1 MSHMARS
8 TRPPQ
13 VAPAPSA
20 RGRPD
25 AGPPPLLLLDPWAW
39 AALCVVAL
47 LVVRAWGAPFGEP
60 VADDF
65 DHLHHAL
72 FARDQPWWGSGG
84 SGSFWRPLA
93 YQGYYGLLSGV
104 ILKQPAW
111 IALLHVGLVAAAVL
125 LVHDVARRHLSRPVA
140 ATAAVFPWLIESAR
154 ALVIVPVHFVDLGLI
169 FFSVVA
175 WRAAAGGRLALSLVA
190 LLAALLCKETAVA
203 TAAVLPWL
211 ARPAARASR
220 RPWVV
225 GAVAVSVLWAV
236 AYAAVRS
243 RLAMSLPHGLEAG
256 LGPRLLLEG
265 ERYGWAVAGTFRAL
279 MSLPMRNGTHE
290 GLALIASLLVLGAA
304 GTVLA
309 TSRAARARLSA
320 TRGLVLTGFAW
331 SALATA
337 TLLSVYPIWSP
348 ERVVYAALGLG
359 VALAAL
365 LAAAHPLLPW
375 ALVVVRLALFALA
388 PAAPARVTLSPPEN
402 GAFVD
407 FERLARL
414 QRLMVEARTT
424 LRREFPT
431 LPAGAGVAMLHP
443 PLMADYAAGDKALQ
457 VWYRDST
464 LRWLRWERMAAS
476 GAATLHG
483 ALEFQERS
491 TPPFR
496 RIEPE
501 ALRLLFVAG
510 GLERTDRYQAAVDT
524 LARADS
530 LQRDREA
537 HHLLGRVYGMRA
549 WCLGALGRLLEAE
562 SLARHSLAIA
572 PENADGHLTLSA
584 IHNGR
589 GEWTPSLAHLDTLE
603 AWYPGYPPAVMMRR
617 GILERIR
624 AQGVAGPPAP
634 PRP

>member
-1 MSHMARS
+1 MPRSARPS
-8 TRPPQ
+8 RVVPSATRRD
-13 VAPAPSA
+13 ASGPAPLS
-20 RGRPD
+20 P
-25 AGPPPLLLLDPWAW
+25 LLLDPWAW
-39 AALCVVAL
+39 VALSVVAL

-72 FARDQPWWGSGG
+72 FAREDAWWGGGG

-104 ILKQPAW
+104 ILRQPGW
-111 IALLHVGLVAAAVL
+111 ISLLHVLLVAGVVL
-125 LVHDVARRHLSRPVA
+125 LVHDVARRHLPRPVA
-140 ATAAVFPWLIESAR
+140 ATAAVFPWLVESAR

-169 FFSVVA
+169 VFSVVA
-175 WRAAAGGRLALSLVA
+175 WRAAEGGRLAISLAA

-211 ARPAARASR
+211 ARPVAGGSR
-220 RPWVV
+220 RPWFL
-225 GAVAVSVLWAV
+225 GAAAVTALWAV
-236 AYAAVRS
+236 VYAGVRTH
-243 RLAMSLPHGLEAG
+243 LAMALPHGLEAG
-256 LGPRLLLEG
+256 LAPRLLLEG
-265 ERYGWAVAGTFRAL
+265 ERYAWALAGTWRAL
-279 MSLPMRNGTHE
+279 LSQPMRPGAHE
-290 GLALIASLLVLGAA
+290 GLALVASLLVLGTA
-304 GTVLA
+304 GVVFA
-309 TSRAARARLSA
+309 TRREARARLSA
-320 TRGLVLTGFAW
+320 NAGLVGAGLAW
-331 SALATA
+331 AALATG
-337 TLLSVYPIWSP
+337 TLLTVYPVWSP
-348 ERVVYAALGLG
+348 ERVVYASLGLG

-375 ALVVVRLALFALA
+375 ALVALRLVLFALA
-388 PAAPARVTLSPPEN
+388 PAAPARVTMSPPDN

-431 LPAGAGVAMLHP
+431 LPPGAGVAMLHP
-443 PLMADYAAGDKALQ
+443 PFMADYAGGDRALQ

-464 LRWLRWERMAAS
+464 LRWLRWERMAES
-476 GAATLHG
+476 GAAALHG
-483 ALEFQERS
+483 ALEFQERA

-510 GLERTDRYQAAVDT
+510 ALERTDRYQAAVDT
-524 LARADS
+524 LARADA

-537 HHLLGRVYGMRA
+537 RHLLGRVYGMRA
-549 WCLGALGRLLEAE
+549 WCLGALGRLPEAE
-562 SLARHSLAIA
+562 SLARQSLAIA

-584 IHNGR
+584 LHNGR
-589 GEWTPSLAHLDTLE
+589 REWVPSLAHLDTLD
-603 AWYPGYPPAVMMRR
+603 AWYPGYPAAVMMRR
-617 GILERIR
+617 GILERMR
-624 AQGVAGPPAP
+624 AEGVVGTSAPPA
-634 PRP
+634 R